1 MRIELRL
8 GQTASGIPV
17 TVTNASNPHIYV
29 TGRSGSGKSY
39 FLKGMLSQAS
49 NQGALCLVFD
59 YTGDYRA
66 DCFPGI
72 AAFRRVA
79 VSSPDFTLNP
89 FLGAAEQSPK
99 LLAQQF
105 LSLIHSAFRLGSR
118 ASMVLRK
125 AVIDYLESEPDI
137 PSLRGLTEHMGQM
150 EAHGQAFN
158 TALETTELM
167 DSLITC
173 DTEPISL
180 DLSVP
185 GITVL
190 DFKDILDVQ
199 CRNLIVSMILNAIW
213 TQRTSTPPGSS
224 QPIVLLLDEAQTLAW
239 GKDSMAKRILCEGRK
254 YDLAGWFAAQ
264 WISSKEAAATLEQ
277 AYLRIHFRPDEENI
291 RSLSKRLVQG
301 IPEKS
306 EECVHMLRTLQV
318 GQCVL
323 QNSNGKLVKF
333 QSNQI

>member
-1 MRIELRL
+1 MRMDLLL

-39 FLKGMLSQAS
+39 FLKGLLAQAS
-49 NQGALCLVFD
+49 NQGALCLVYD

-66 DCFPGI
+66 DCFPGG
-72 AAFRRVA
+72 APFRRAA

-89 FLGAAEQSPK
+89 LLGSPEQSPE

-105 LSLIHSAFRLGSR
+105 LSLVHSAFRLGSR
-118 ASMVLRK
+118 ASMVLRR

-137 PSLRGLTEHMGQM
+137 ASLQGLTEHMGQM

-158 TALETTELM
+158 TALDTAELL

-173 DTEPISL
+173 GTKPISL

-190 DFKDILDVQ
+190 DFRDILDVQ
-199 CRNLIVSMILNAIW
+199 CRNLIVSMTLNAIW
-213 TQRTSTPPGSS
+213 AQRTAAPSGSAPP
-224 QPIVLLLDEAQTLAW
+224 IILLLDEAQTLTW

-264 WISSKEAAATLEQ
+264 WISSKEAAAALEQ

-306 EECVHMLRTLQV
+306 EECVQMLRTLQV

-323 QNSNGKLVKF
+323 QNSDGRLVKF